1 MASCD
6 SPKKVCFEK
15 TLSFALYIR
24 LMGYV
29 VVPEEARDREIE
41 GVGRPGGA
49 KSSVTSIVQYLA
61 VLYSTYFM
69 SFATNLQ
76 NISVSSLGEVHRRR
90 KGT

>member
-1 MASCD
+1 
-6 SPKKVCFEK
+6 
-15 TLSFALYIR
+15 
-24 LMGYV
+24 MGYV

-69 SFATNLQ
+69 SFATKLQ
-76 NISVSSLGEVHRRR
+76 KISVSSLGEVHRRR
-90 KGT
+90 KGTSSSKESGETLNGGRSLPKE